1 MQLGFKYGHC
11 KGFSKLY
18 NYGLKHYPNH
28 MITKEADKRLKILK
42 FWKKYGLKATTDAYE
57 VKQSTLYLWN
67 KTYND
72 NEHKLSSLNPRSQ
85 ARINNNKRVIH
96 SLILKEIRRLRLDV
110 CPNMGKTKIKKDLD
124 IFCKNNNLPI
134 YSESKI
140 GRIIKEKKIYHH
152 RQKVSHFGKVKTV
165 KKKKKLRKPKDLAI
179 NNPGDLIEVDV
190 VVRFIGS
197 MKRYIV
203 TAIDIES
210 RYSFALCYN
219 RHNSLYARDFI
230 KKLKQVFP
238 YKIKAIQTDNG
249 SEFHKYFMQYL
260 EKKNITHY
268 WNYKGQPYKQGHIE
282 KFNRTIQEE
291 YIDQNEMWFDDIEQ
305 FNEKMLEWILWYNT
319 KRYHWS
325 LNLISPVDYLIN
337 NNMVSNMRWT
347 STKT

>member
-124 IFCKNNNLPI
+124 IFCKNN
-134 YSESKI
+134 
-140 GRIIKEKKIYHH
+140 
-152 RQKVSHFGKVKTV
+152 KV
-165 KKKKKLRKPKDLAI
+165 
-179 NNPGDLIEVDV
+179 
-190 VVRFIGS
+190 
-197 MKRYIV
+197 
-203 TAIDIES
+203 
-210 RYSFALCYN
+210 
-219 RHNSLYARDFI
+219 
-230 KKLKQVFP
+230 
-238 YKIKAIQTDNG
+238 
-249 SEFHKYFMQYL
+249 
-260 EKKNITHY
+260 
-268 WNYKGQPYKQGHIE
+268 
-282 KFNRTIQEE
+282 
-291 YIDQNEMWFDDIEQ
+291 
-305 FNEKMLEWILWYNT
+305 
-319 KRYHWS
+319 
-325 LNLISPVDYLIN
+325 
-337 NNMVSNMRWT
+337 
-347 STKT
+347 